1 VASHRFDAIG
11 TSWHIRTAE
20 PLPSTT
26 IGRLHA
32 RAEQF
37 DTTYSRFRPDSL
49 VSQLAER
56 PGSYRFPADAP
67 PLFDLYRTLYRATD
81 GTVSPLVGRALEH
94 LGYDA
99 DYSLRRRAGT
109 TTVPDWD
116 DVLHID
122 GALVTATQSVMLD
135 VGAAG
140 KGYLV
145 DLLAEI
151 LLQQGFS
158 SYLIDGSGD
167 LLQWGG
173 EVCRVGLENPLDPTQ
188 VIGFADLENAALCAS
203 ATNRRQWGPG
213 LHHIIDPATGAPVSG
228 VLATWVV
235 AGSAMLAD
243 GLATSLFL
251 SQPDVLARDF
261 DFSYVRMFSSGAV
274 DWSANFPGEVFG

>member
-11 TSWHIRTAE
+11 TSWAIRTAE
-20 PLPSTT
+20 PLPSST
-26 IGRLHA
+26 IARLHA

-37 DTTYSRFRPDSL
+37 DATYSRFRPDSL
-49 VSQLAER
+49 VSHAAER

-67 PLFDLYRTLYRATD
+67 PLFDLYRTLYQATG

-99 DYSLRRRAGT
+99 DYSLRRAAGT
-109 TTVPDWD
+109 ATVPAWD
-116 DVLHID
+116 GALVVD
-122 GALVTATQSVMLD
+122 GALVTATQPVMLD

-151 LLQQGFS
+151 LQQDGIS
-158 SYLIDGSGD
+158 TYLVDGSGD
-167 LLQWGG
+167 LVQRGSELY
-173 EVCRVGLENPLDPTQ
+173 RVGLENPLDPAQ
-188 VIGFADLENAALCAS
+188 VIGVADLVNAALCAS

-213 LHHIIDPATGAPVSG
+213 LHHIVDAATGAPVSG

-235 AGSAMLAD
+235 ADSAMLAD

-251 SQPDVLARDF
+251 SEPAVLAKHF
-261 DFSYVRMFSSGAV
+261 DFSYVRMFESGAADYSV
-274 DWSANFPGEVFG
+274 NFPGEVFR